1 MYDITAIGEILIDF
15 TPYENSTDDTKLFG
29 RNPGGAPANL
39 LATVA
44 KYGGSTAFIGKVGKD
59 IFGEF
64 LSDTLKTHNI
74 DTKGLVTDKLHN
86 TTLAFVS
93 LNDNGDRSF
102 SFYRRFGADVFLSKK
117 EIDTE
122 IIKNSKIF
130 HFGSLSLTNEP
141 SRSATKYALNVAKK
155 NGCVIT
161 YDPNYRELL
170 WENKETAVNMM
181 GKYLKYADIVK
192 LSKEEAQMITE
203 KIDVYDCAD
212 VIRALGPKVV
222 LITDGPNGAYYV
234 NGFGKNHVPA
244 TDVNTVDT
252 TGAGDIFFGSFI
264 FGLIKDNVTDFENCD
279 LEEYVKTA
287 VYLAGKSTEIKGA
300 IPSIPDYKES

>member
-1 MYDITAIGEILIDF
+1 MYDITALGEILIDF
-15 TPYENSTDDTKLFG
+15 TPYENITDNTKLFG

-44 KYGGSTAFIGKVGKD
+44 KYGGSTAFIGKIGND

-64 LSDTLKTHNI
+64 LKDTLNKHCI
-74 DTKGLVTDKLHN
+74 DTKGLVTDNMHN

-122 IIKNSKIF
+122 IIKKSKIF

-141 SRSATKYALNVAKK
+141 SRSATKYALKFAKK

-170 WENKETAVNMM
+170 WENKETAVKMM

-192 LSKEEAQMITE
+192 LSKEEAQMITGRTE
-203 KIDVYDCAD
+203 VYECAES
-212 VIRALGPKVV
+212 VMKLGPKIV
-222 LITDGPNGAYYV
+222 LITDGPNGAFYV
-234 NGFGKNHVPA
+234 NSFSKNHIPA
-244 TDVNTVDT
+244 LDVNPMDT
-252 TGAGDIFFGSFI
+252 TGAGDIFFGSFLY
-264 FGLIKDNVTDFENCD
+264 GLIKDNVSDFENCD
-279 LEEYVKTA
+279 LFKYVKTA
-287 VYLAGKSTEIKGA
+287 VHLAGKSTEIKGA
-300 IPSIPDYKES
+300 IPSIPDYIE